1 MLKNSYPSPVRL
13 PPRSLTKRAF
23 GLARSLFYKLFRNFY
38 YSARETIGEH
48 KRDIVVYQVEQAC
61 SSLQETR
68 NEFEDALGKFRAL
81 VNVNESSLEHKYNL
95 LNRQYH
101 FCRAK
106 SDAVS
111 DRIRAIEDVSHA
123 LFSEWESELNEYSD
137 RNLRNNS
144 KQQLKAAKQ
153 NYQRLMKTMRLAESR
168 IQPVLSAFKDQ
179 VLYLKHNL
187 NARAISA
194 LQHEFIEIGID
205 ISQLI
210 HAMELTI
217 VEASQFVSVLS
228 NQKSLPFRPPH
239 VIDNR

>member
-1 MLKNSYPSPVRL
+1 MQKTSYPNPGKTASF
-13 PPRSLTKRAF
+13 SLKRTVF
-23 GLARSLFYKLFRNFY
+23 GLFGHFFSKVFRNFY

-48 KRDIVVYQVEQAC
+48 KRDIVVYQVGQAC
-61 SSLQETR
+61 NSLQETR
-68 NEFEDALGKFRAL
+68 NEFEDALGKFKSL
-81 VNVNESSLEHKYNL
+81 VNLNESSLEQKYNL
-95 LNRQYH
+95 LNRQYQ
-101 FCRAK
+101 FCRSK
-106 SDAVS
+106 SDSVS
-111 DRIRAIEDVSHA
+111 DRIRAIEEVSHA
-123 LFSEWESELNEYSD
+123 LFAEWESELNEYSD

-153 NYQRLMKTMRLAESR
+153 NYVRLIKTMRLAETR
-168 IQPVLSAFKDQ
+168 IQPVLSSFKDQ

-217 VEASQFVSVLS
+217 LEASQFVSLLS
-228 NQKSLPFRPPH
+228 NQKALLIR
-239 VIDNR
+239 

>member
-1 MLKNSYPSPVRL
+1 MAS
-13 PPRSLTKRAF
+13 RSLSRTTSSFIR
-23 GLARSLFYKLFRNFY
+23 RIFYKLFRNFY
-38 YSARETIGEH
+38 YSAKESIGEH

-61 SSLQETR
+61 TSLQDTR
-68 NEFEDALGKFRAL
+68 NEFEDALGKFRSL
-81 VNVNESSLEHKYNL
+81 VHVNESTLENKYNM
-95 LNRQYH
+95 LNRQYQ
-101 FCRAK
+101 FCRSK

-111 DRIRAIEDVSHA
+111 DRIRAIEEVSHA
-123 LFSEWESELNEYSD
+123 LFSEWENELNEYSD

-153 NYQRLMKTMRLAESR
+153 NYLRLIKTMKLAEAR
-168 IQPVLSAFKDQ
+168 IQPVLLAFKDQ

-228 NQKSLPFRPPH
+228 NQKALPLRRP
-239 VIDNR
+239 